1 MLSEK
6 IVRILNEK
14 INDGFVT
21 NIEVMF
27 DDFYEVLECINDGFN
42 IDIDIVLNY
51 NCYPVYYILLS
62 ISYNEDVFEDD
73 NRIDIFLNYIEN
85 NNNNMIT
92 ITSIEDIIE

>member
-6 IVRILNEK
+6 IIKILNQK

-21 NIEVMF
+21 NIEIML
-27 DDFYEVLECINDGFN
+27 DDFHEVLECINDGFN

-73 NRIDIFLNYIEN
+73 NRIDIILNYIEN
-85 NNNNMIT
+85 DSNLIT
-92 ITSIEDIIE
+92 ITSIENIIE